1 MEESVVKSILELK
14 GKRNARILAHY
25 YQRPEIQEIAD
36 DVGDSFYLSKVAK
49 DCKEETIVFCGVRFM
64 AESAKILSPEKR
76 VLIPNHDAGC
86 PMADMATAEAVLNLK
101 ERYPKAKVV
110 TYINSSTEVK
120 AVSDVCCTSSNA
132 MDIIKG
138 IDEDEIIFVPDRNLG
153 SYVQE
158 KFPDKKII
166 LWDGFC
172 ITHEKINKEEVQ
184 RAKELHPGI
193 KVLVHPECNR
203 EVRNAADFI
212 GSTGEIIRYA
222 TGNDNE
228 EYLIVTEE
236 GVIHELQKR
245 NPDKKFYIP
254 GGSMVCPNMKKTRL
268 EDVYNSLANL
278 TYEISID
285 EEIRKKAHGALMNMH
300 LLGR

>member
-1 MEESVVKSILELK
+1 MDKYVKRSGQMEESVVKSILELK

-254 GGSMVCPNMKKTRL
+254 GGSMVCPNMKKL
-268 EDVYNSLANL
+268 EKRPMV
-278 TYEISID
+278 
-285 EEIRKKAHGALMNMH
+285 H
-300 LLGR
+300 